1 MDLQSKGSPPLPRGR
16 IGGRTWSPPPACPPT
31 HPTRPES
38 PTTPVPSSPRPAHPG
53 LARPARS
60 SLAAFLAP
68 SSHWQTPH
76 RKSMQARQWK
86 VERASQVLGG
96 IHRSGA
102 HRRSLGP
109 RCPPSNLQALS
120 QLSSLSQGHWV
131 TQHPNKS
138 IVFHTRFR
146 NNEDL
151 VQAPNKRLL
160 GTGARLLVRSL
171 ARSLAPSSNEDPVSL
186 S

>member
-1 MDLQSKGSPPLPRGR
+1 M
-16 IGGRTWSPPPACPPT
+16 GGPGHLRPPARPPT
-31 HPTRPES
+31 PPDQSRQLHPSRP
-38 PTTPVPSSPRPAHPG
+38 H

-120 QLSSLSQGHWV
+120 QLSRLSQGHWV

-171 ARSLAPSSNEDPVSL
+171 APSSNEDPVSL

>member
-1 MDLQSKGSPPLPRGR
+1 
-16 IGGRTWSPPPACPPT
+16 
-31 HPTRPES
+31 
-38 PTTPVPSSPRPAHPG
+38 
-53 LARPARS
+53 
-60 SLAAFLAP
+60 
-68 SSHWQTPH
+68 
-76 RKSMQARQWK
+76 MQARQWK

-120 QLSSLSQGHWV
+120 QLSRLSQGHWV
-131 TQHPNKS
+131 TQHPNKA

-151 VQAPNKRLL
+151 VQAHNKRLL
-160 GTGARLLVRSL
+160 GTGARSLPRSL
-171 ARSLAPSSNEDPVSL
+171 LERGSRFAVVIALHVLQVGLVTPLLRAYLQRAHALVALCGRCLVLSVCGFPLDYRERGRRQRSIVARRVRGRIEESFHEVEVRWIRE
-186 S
+186 